1 MKIGTSFAVPN
12 VTDLRELVPTAE
24 PVTIVVG
31 AFAHG
36 SVRACI
42 LYLGVEK
49 SVTIDFSV
57 TLSVFP
63 TLFSVWVFFPPLAP
77 FLR

>member
-24 PVTIVVG
+24 PVTVVVG

-36 SVRACI
+36 SVSACSLFI
-42 LYLGVEK
+42 WELY
-49 SVTIDFSV
+49 DCRF
-57 TLSVFP
+57 
-63 TLFSVWVFFPPLAP
+63 
-77 FLR
+77 

>member
-36 SVRACI
+36 SVRVCI
-42 LYLGVEK
+42 LYLGLEK
-49 SVTIDFSV
+49 S
-57 TLSVFP
+57 L
-63 TLFSVWVFFPPLAP
+63 LQ
-77 FLR
+77 